1 MTTTTTTKTQRTTKT
16 KTYDGPSPEEQLA
29 AELVELMQS
38 AELPPWRKEWTATSG
53 NHRNLITGADYS
65 GSNPLLLELGSMMR
79 GHTLPLWLGAAQAKA
94 RNWWP
99 KKGSKCCRILRP
111 QANSYSTT
119 EQDPATGQDVDVT
132 KAWVSYKAT
141 AVFNAHD
148 FKGVDEAAE
157 QALQAAINAAIGHT
171 TTKPAAERLEAAEQ
185 QLEAWLVPTT
195 YGGAVACYSPDQ
207 DAIRMPPPDSFDDRE
222 AYVATWAHE
231 QAHSTGHKARL
242 NRPQNGSLQFRKV
255 YATEELVAELASVLI
270 CYRLQVGCCL
280 TNHAAYLKTW
290 AEILSA
296 EPKALFQILGKARA
310 AADLIVPPITTAT
323 TEVQP

>member
-1 MTTTTTTKTQRTTKT
+1 MTTTTGTKTSTRAR

-29 AELVELMQS
+29 AELVELMQT
-38 AELPPWRKEWTATSG
+38 AELPPWRKQWTATSG

-132 KAWVSYKAT
+132 KAWTSYKAV

-171 TTKPAAERLEAAEQ
+171 TTKPPAERLEQAEQ

-195 YGGAVACYSPDQ
+195 YGGPIAWYWPKEDQ
-207 DAIRMPPPDSFDDRE
+207 IMMPPPDSFDNRE

-242 NRPQNGSLQFRKV
+242 NRPQNNSQGSKA
-255 YATEELVAELASVLI
+255 YAYEELVAELASVLI

-280 TNHAAYLKTW
+280 TNHAAYLKGW

-296 EPKALFQILGKARA
+296 EPKSLFQILGKARA
-310 AADLIVPPITTAT
+310 AADLIVPPTTTTTAT
-323 TEVQP
+323 AEVQS